1 MLSLVLHVSAVFILS
16 GMAAVRVVAA
26 LTLKGRATQARVRFL
41 RRDAATGWTVAA
53 VLAIWKALT
62 FLQTF

>member
-16 GMAAVRVVAA
+16 GMAAARVVAA
-26 LTLKGRATQARVRFL
+26 LTLKGRTTQARVRFL